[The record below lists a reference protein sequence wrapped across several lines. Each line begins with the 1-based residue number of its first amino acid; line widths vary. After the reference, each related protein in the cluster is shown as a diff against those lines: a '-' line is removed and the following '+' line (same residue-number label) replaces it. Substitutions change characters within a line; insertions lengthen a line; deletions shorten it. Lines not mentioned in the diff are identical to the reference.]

1 MSKNKT
7 GRILLGL
14 AVAGAGI
21 IGASALQRAM
31 SDEGE
36 AAAAKHAVNQVWIER
51 LPVDN
56 RDMIS
61 HFVLVDHRQGRI
73 GGIGKSSQW
82 RHFIELFQWGLEGEN
97 LKIYLPQDKV
107 KAQLTVRTWKCAGE
121 APDPFELCMEISS
134 GRKTMKFY
142 SRTDW
147 VIEPHDV
154 EGSIA
159 ELVEETPE
167 LAAVLAEALPAE
179 ADEAL
184 ELAPEA
190 ADWPDA
196 DVL

>member
-31 SDEGE
+31 SDADGE
-36 AAAAKHAVNQVWIER
+36 IMAAKHAVNQVWIER
-51 LPVDN
+51 LPADN
-56 RDMIS
+56 RDMIG

-82 RHFIELFQWGLEGEN
+82 RHFIELFQWGLEGDR
-97 LKIYLPQDKV
+97 LQIYLPQDKV
-107 KAQLTVRTWKCAGE
+107 KAALTVKTWKCAGE

-134 GRKTMKFY
+134 GRKTMTFY

-159 ELVEETPE
+159 DIVEETPE
-167 LAAVLAEALPAE
+167 LAAVLENVPVE
-179 ADEAL
+179 SSEAL
-184 ELAPEA
+184 ELAPDA
-190 ADWPDA
+190 AEWPQA

>member
-1 MSKNKT
+1 MSKHKT
-7 GRILLGL
+7 RNTLLGL

-21 IGASALQRAM
+21 VGATALQNAM
-31 SDEGE
+31 SNGDAET
-36 AAAAKHAVNQVWIER
+36 AAAKHAVNQVWIER
-51 LPVDN
+51 LPTDN
-56 RDMIS
+56 RDMIG

-82 RHFIELFQWGLEGEN
+82 RHFIELFQWGLEGEKLN
-97 LKIYLPQDKV
+97 IYLPQDKV
-107 KAQLTVRTWKCAGE
+107 KAALNIRTWKCAGE

-134 GRKTMKFY
+134 GRKTAKFY

-159 ELVEETPE
+159 ELVEENPE
-167 LAAVLAEALPAE
+167 LAAVLGSVPVES
-179 ADEAL
+179 DEEL
-184 ELAPEA
+184 ELAPDA
-190 ADWPDA
+190 ADWPQA